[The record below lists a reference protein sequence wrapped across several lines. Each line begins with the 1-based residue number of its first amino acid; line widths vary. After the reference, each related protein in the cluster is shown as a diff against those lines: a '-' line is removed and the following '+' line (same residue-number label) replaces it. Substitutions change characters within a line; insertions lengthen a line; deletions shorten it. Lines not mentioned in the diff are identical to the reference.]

1 MGGLLNIGRMGL
13 WINIPK
19 EIWKYLYRIKI
30 PPCSYDISIVILHFV
45 ISAAFFFPSRN
56 CIWSWN
62 SWAVEAWTTCL
73 ACGASYVSRRRQ
85 YRGKQWKT
93 HMYLHKTLA
102 YVIWFDHSWSYVVNS
117 VVWFLYVPIIP
128 IVPIVPILC
137 FINVETLV
145 SSLEASDVFRQIAEG
160 LHYIHM
166 RQGTVPNTC
175 AKAIG
180 CMEVCFCSWFLAN
193 TVSFCLF
200 ATYRFVGGFNPVRR
214 SQEYGEGITSC
225 SYLLNWP

>member
-1 MGGLLNIGRMGL
+1 M
-13 WINIPK
+13 
-19 EIWKYLYRIKI
+19 
-30 PPCSYDISIVILHFV
+30 
-45 ISAAFFFPSRN
+45 
-56 CIWSWN
+56 
-62 SWAVEAWTTCL
+62 
-73 ACGASYVSRRRQ
+73 
-85 YRGKQWKT
+85 
-93 HMYLHKTLA
+93 
-102 YVIWFDHSWSYVVNS
+102 
-117 VVWFLYVPIIP
+117 VPIIP

-175 AKAIG
+175 AKAIC

-200 ATYRFVGGFNPVRR
+200 ATYRFVGGLNPLRR

-225 SYLLNWP
+225 SYLLHWPSVPASPQNDPESLMTHFTYHSDNQPRDIFMNVIGIFHGCGSPGASRIGIWNPRTSWCWIAHGKIPWSPLRRPGEKTMGPGKHSAVSW

>member
-1 MGGLLNIGRMGL
+1 M
-13 WINIPK
+13 
-19 EIWKYLYRIKI
+19 
-30 PPCSYDISIVILHFV
+30 
-45 ISAAFFFPSRN
+45 
-56 CIWSWN
+56 
-62 SWAVEAWTTCL
+62 
-73 ACGASYVSRRRQ
+73 
-85 YRGKQWKT
+85 
-93 HMYLHKTLA
+93 
-102 YVIWFDHSWSYVVNS
+102 
-117 VVWFLYVPIIP
+117 VPIIP

-175 AKAIG
+175 AKAIC
-180 CMEVCFCSWFLAN
+180 CMEVCFRSWFLAN